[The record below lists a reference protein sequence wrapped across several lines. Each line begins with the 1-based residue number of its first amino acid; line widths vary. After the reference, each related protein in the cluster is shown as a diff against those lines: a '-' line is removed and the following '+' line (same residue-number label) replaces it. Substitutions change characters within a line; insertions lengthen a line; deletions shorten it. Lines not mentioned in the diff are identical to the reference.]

1 MTARSLLSRQVE
13 ESQRNA
19 MAKLNRDRE
28 REREI
33 LNEKAKEAA
42 TVAAKTGRLKA
53 LRLAKEAADREA
65 ALNAPAP
72 AAKVV
77 KKRVKKSDKP

>member
-42 TVAAKTGRLKA
+42 TIAAKTGRLKA
-53 LRLAKEAADREA
+53 LRLAKEAIDREA
-65 ALNAPAP
+65 ALNAPPP
-72 AAKVV
+72 AAKAT